1 MTAYYNEI
9 DKKTAA
15 WLRKL
20 IDSGLIAKGEVDERS
35 ITEVTGSDL
44 KGFSQCHFFAGIGG
58 WSYALRLAGIPD
70 DQPIWTGS
78 CPCQPFSQAGKH
90 NGKSDERHLWP
101 EFYRLIKQCRPD
113 TVFGEQVESAIKY
126 GWLDDL
132 QADLERESYSVGAAV
147 LGAHSVNAP
156 HKRQRLYWVADRSS
170 KIFPQQQREPGISRP
185 ANERIAGK
193 NADRSSCMGN
203 TNSDGRPSRCE
214 ATEASRYRNTIDTTS
229 WSNPDWIICADGK
242 QRPVKSGIQCL
253 ANRVSARVVRLRG
266 YGNAIVPQVAAEF
279 ITAFYEVMQ

>member
-156 HKRQRLYWVADRSS
+156 HKRQRLYWVADRIS
-170 KIFPQQQREPGISRP
+170 KRLEGRQLLQERENQQLI
-185 ANERIAGK
+185 
-193 NADRSSCMGN
+193 RSSSLAISMGD